1 MSLLPLMLRKAQ
13 IVVVGFDVTSKSTL
27 EECANYVDCVRKHAT
42 SDVVIVGAGNKIDL
56 ADRRE
61 VTTQEGRE
69 YFAKLGV
76 EQYYETS
83 ALTGEGV
90 TELFEGAV
98 RYWCAKRPEQLFQL
112 QRQQAKHNTALEQQ
126 LAQENSNTEGRKP
139 EHTKQKCVVM

>member
-13 IVVVGFDVTSKSTL
+13 IVVVGFDVTRKSTL
-27 EECANYVDCVRKHAT
+27 EECANYVDCVRKCEF
-42 SDVVIVGAGNKIDL
+42 SDAVIVGAGNKIDL

-112 QRQQAKHNTALEQQ
+112 QCQQAEQQ
-126 LAQENSNTEGRKP
+126 LVQENSNTEGGEP
-139 EHTKQKCVVM
+139 EHTKQQCVVM